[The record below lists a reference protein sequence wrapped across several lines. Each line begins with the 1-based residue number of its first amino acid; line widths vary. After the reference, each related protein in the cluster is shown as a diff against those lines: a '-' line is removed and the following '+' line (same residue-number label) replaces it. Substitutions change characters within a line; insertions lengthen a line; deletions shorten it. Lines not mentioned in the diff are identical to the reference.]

1 MTSDR
6 KIAAN
11 RQNATRSAGP
21 RTQGGKIRAS
31 SNAFRHGLAVSVR
44 SDSTLVARM
53 TQLTRSMAGG
63 LKAPVLEE
71 RVRSAAEASFE
82 LQRVRVARGAL
93 IGQGV
98 DLSRAL
104 ASG

>member
-11 RQNATRSAGP
+11 RQNAPRSAGP
-21 RTQGGKIRAS
+21 RTQEGKTRAS
-31 SNAFRHGLAVSVR
+31 SNAFRHGLAVSVS

-53 TQLTRSMAGG
+53 TQLTRSMAAS

-71 RVRSAAEASFE
+71 HVRSAAEAILE
-82 LQRVRVARGAL
+82 LQRVRARR
-93 IGQGV
+93 V
-98 DLSRAL
+98 FVESTSTRV
-104 ASG
+104 